1 MIKGIRDQ
9 EVFSVAEQ
17 SDKDSTGASVLTR
30 LLRRTRDTLSH
41 RLLEVGQ
48 KTTGADAGVV
58 SYNVVF
64 TGRFTLD
71 EAQAVAN
78 IAAFFKV
85 GTDNCRRLL
94 QAGRVLKS
102 YTDKAPADK
111 LSRLLTKAGADCR
124 VELETP
130 EDENEPTRAQKLGF
144 ALEAISIPDIRLPDY
159 RRFGRGQ
166 WAALASIGVL
176 ILVVALW
183 LVLRSPVIHGNTPEE
198 YQASIEALAGD
209 VDPSQAEAVRRA
221 VAMLTEASREAQRQS
236 ATTDSNTAA
245 RLVYASIE
253 GKTANE
259 LLALAEARLEKQR
272 VAYRQ
277 GLAEADEKLAVIN
290 QQLAAI
296 APDNAVVLDKIAVTY
311 AAFGWPAEARTPTL
325 AFSIR
330 NDSSENLMRVSLQ
343 GYLYEQNGTLLASS
357 PITYTVANGI
367 EPGAIANASLPA
379 PSDSTWVLPALR
391 GKNDLH
397 FKLRVAN
404 AENRSGQF
412 LGKDYRLLEA
422 DRQRQLDWKAKV
434 QAQLDA
440 MKL

>member
-1 MIKGIRDQ
+1 MAVQLD
-9 EVFSVAEQ
+9 E
-17 SDKDSTGASVLTR
+17 DSTGTSALTR
-30 LLRRTRDTLSH
+30 LLRRVRDTVSH
-41 RLLEVGQ
+41 RLLEAGQ
-48 KTTGADAGVV
+48 KTTDAEAGTV

-78 IAAFFKV
+78 ISAFFKL
-85 GTDNCRRLL
+85 GTDNSRRLL

-102 YTDKAPADK
+102 YNDKAPADK
-111 LSRLLTKAGADCR
+111 LARLLTKAGADCR
-124 VELETP
+124 VDLETP

-144 ALEAISIPDIRLPDY
+144 ALEAIHIPDIRLPDY
-159 RRFGRGQ
+159 RRFGRKQ
-166 WAALASIGVL
+166 WAALAVAGAVVL
-176 ILVVALW
+176 SVALW
-183 LVLRSPVIHGNTPEE
+183 LVLRAPVLHGNTPEE
-198 YQASIEALAGD
+198 YAASIDALAGD
-209 VDPSQAEAVRRA
+209 VEPAQADAVRRA

-236 ATTDSNTAA
+236 ATTGANTAA

-259 LLALAEARLEKQR
+259 ILALAEARLEKQR
-272 VAYRQ
+272 VAYRR

-290 QQLAAI
+290 QQLAEI
-296 APDNAVVLDKIAVTY
+296 APDNAVVLDKIAITY

-343 GYLYEQNGTLLASS
+343 GYLYEQDGTLLASS

-367 EPGAIANASLPA
+367 EPGATANASLPA

-391 GKNDLH
+391 GRTGLN
-397 FKLRVAN
+397 FKVRVAN

-412 LGKDYRLLEA
+412 LGKDYRPLEA